1 MLFCLTAFQV
11 SFYCPGT
18 TEGEVDMTFSLNYT
32 RIVSGSVD
40 TEEIK
45 SFMLTVRRQCEKTGN
60 WHWIRHYHFA
70 FLQGFFF
77 SQIPCLFRSVSYET
91 FKQSLTENYSVII
104 IIVVFAFLLFTL
116 MKQFLACLDR
126 SFKIYFCRSIII
138 FDTLPFT
145 PMSGQDIISLSNINM
160 IPSRQM
166 MRLQKNVNL
175 DY

>member
-1 MLFCLTAFQV
+1 MHRKRSCFQDAILVIGKGKTFLKGPVASYKFFTQWSHIFLIINWHPRVEWVNVFFFFLFFFFLIFFQNCTFLNKMYWFVMLFCLTAFQV

-45 SFMLTVRRQCEKTGN
+45 SFMLTVRRRCEKTGN

-77 SQIPCLFRSVSYET
+77 L
-91 FKQSLTENYSVII
+91 K
-104 IIVVFAFLLFTL
+104 FLV
-116 MKQFLACLDR
+116 CSDH
-126 SFKIYFCRSIII
+126 C
-138 FDTLPFT
+138 
-145 PMSGQDIISLSNINM
+145 PMRHSN
-160 IPSRQM
+160 RA
-166 MRLQKNVNL
+166 
-175 DY
+175 